1 MNIYISRSGSYSYCH
16 TNRFIFET
24 QIGSSSSM
32 VLLVVIIGGDDCV
45 GDWELQVFVLIL
57 QSTWEMDI
65 INERKLSFE
74 QEQFNSTVSML

>member
-1 MNIYISRSGSYSYCH
+1 MNIYISRSGSYSY
-16 TNRFIFET
+16 RFIFET

-57 QSTWEMDI
+57 QSTLEMDI
-65 INERKLSFE
+65 INKRKLSFE